1 MKNLYAGLRLTGD
14 QKVIPHYESYYKNLC
29 MLSDV
34 IIKTTTFPLPDFK
47 DIQAI
52 KEYYFFQWII
62 IKESY
67 PDKYKRIAC
76 LFTFTRLLYE
86 HYIRNSPPEV
96 ATVFAVWYYK
106 CTLEMEQDDSY
117 PWLTTCAV
125 FGIFMFGT
133 YKLGNGV
140 FMLLKEVLTAD

>member
-1 MKNLYAGLRLTGD
+1 MKNLYAGLRLTVD
-14 QKVIPHYESYYKNLC
+14 QNIIPRYESYYENLRV
-29 MLSDV
+29 LSDV

-47 DIQAI
+47 DIRAI

-86 HYIRNSPPEV
+86 HYNRNPEV
-96 ATVFAVWYYK
+96 ATVLAVWYYK
-106 CTLEMEQDDSY
+106 CTLEIDQDDSY

-125 FGIFMFGT
+125 LGIFMFGA

-140 FMLLKEVLTAD
+140 FMLFKEMTT